1 MRIKPRP
8 TVGFDRF
15 VRCEWMDAALD
26 LALAEEGPQTLRS
39 WLAEQI
45 SGQEAVRKT
54 LNLLTNLWFGAYAE
68 TQDLR
73 RQALTLARHLPRNTW
88 MMLHWGMALA
98 NFPFFRAVAQ
108 IIGRLGRLQSAF
120 TRQEIH
126 IRLQERYSNQ
136 RTIQRAADWM
146 IQSLVSWGLLVTEET
161 HLSLTPPWSVPDT
174 AIATWLVKAVLLD
187 WPGRRA
193 YWQSLL
199 QAPELFPWT
208 LPEGLRASLHHLPEF
223 QFARTA
229 SGEEEVLWQEPST

>member
-15 VRCEWMDAALD
+15 IRREWMDAALD
-26 LALAEEGPQTLRS
+26 LALAGEGPQTLRP
-39 WLAEQI
+39 WLAEQL

-54 LNLLTNLWFGAYAE
+54 FNLLTNLWFGTYAE

-73 RQALTLARHLPRNTW
+73 HQALALAQHLPRDAW
-88 MMLHWGMALA
+88 MVLHWGMALA

-136 RTIQRAADWM
+136 RTVQRAADWM
-146 IQSLVSWGLLVTEET
+146 IQSLVSWGLLATEET
-161 HLSLTPPWSVPDT
+161 HLSLTPPRSVPDAAT
-174 AIATWLVKAVLLD
+174 ATWLIKAVLLD
-187 WPGRRA
+187 RPERRA

-208 LPEGLRASLHHLPEF
+208 LPEGLRAYIHRLPELH
-223 QFARTA
+223 FARTA
-229 SGEEEVLWQEPST
+229 SGEEEVVWQESPT